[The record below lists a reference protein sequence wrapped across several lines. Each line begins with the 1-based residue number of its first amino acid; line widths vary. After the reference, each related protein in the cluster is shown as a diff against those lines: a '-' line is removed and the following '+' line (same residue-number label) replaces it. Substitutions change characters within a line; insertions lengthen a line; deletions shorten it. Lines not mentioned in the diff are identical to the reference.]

1 MKEPITC
8 SLTGH
13 QWWKPFLGFL
23 VLSVVIMVP
32 LQTASNSM
40 SEITD
45 LRILLSSFSFILVL
59 SVLLTLVQAAFT
71 ITLSRIAL
79 PLIAFRGKQFSF
91 NGSAGEYVSLHLVCI
106 LLSLITFGFY
116 LPWYYTR
123 TMQYYVSHISYD
135 GEAAKFEGRPGKLMK
150 YYVLGLI
157 LPLLVLFIVFGVL
170 LSTAIM
176 YQTNNYPENAE
187 KLFFLVGVVYIVFFI
202 LIIPFMYNLYKW
214 FINISWKN
222 LRFYWK
228 TEFWGSFFFLVG
240 QLLLSLVTLGIYL
253 PAAILAI
260 YKYFIDRTVIDRD
273 GQPAGRF
280 EFARERGG
288 FAFLWGQILLSIVTV
303 GIYLPWA
310 YANILRYVLSH
321 VTVDETPAEL
331 PQNY

>member
-1 MKEPITC
+1 
-8 SLTGH
+8 
-13 QWWKPFLGFL
+13 
-23 VLSVVIMVP
+23 
-32 LQTASNSM
+32 
-40 SEITD
+40 
-45 LRILLSSFSFILVL
+45 
-59 SVLLTLVQAAFT
+59 
-71 ITLSRIAL
+71 
-79 PLIAFRGKQFSF
+79 
-91 NGSAGEYVSLHLVCI
+91 
-106 LLSLITFGFY
+106 
-116 LPWYYTR
+116 
-123 TMQYYVSHISYD
+123 
-135 GEAAKFEGRPGKLMK
+135 
-150 YYVLGLI
+150 
-157 LPLLVLFIVFGVL
+157 
-170 LSTAIM
+170 M

-214 FINISWKN
+214 FVNISWKN

-240 QLLLSLVTLGIYL
+240 QLLLSLITLGIYL
-253 PAAILAI
+253 PAGILAI
-260 YKYFIDRTVIDRD
+260 YKYFIDRTVIDKD